1 MAPKD
6 SNHKLMVILY
16 AEAKLQKSISLPG
29 SFTISRAKQEGMDA
43 IKEHLKILPG
53 VPLVTLD
60 PNCTDFYPGML
71 PIHLLPTYLQWIQTL
86 GQFQGM
92 ITPSYAL

>member
-1 MAPKD
+1 
-6 SNHKLMVILY
+6 VVVLY
-16 AEAKLQKSISLPG
+16 AEAKLQKSISLPA
-29 SFTISRAKQEGMDA
+29 SFTISKAKQAGMEA

-60 PNCTDFYPGML
+60 PDCTDFYPGMS
-71 PIHLLPTYLQWIQTL
+71 PIHLLPMYSRWIHILTL

-92 ITPSYAL
+92 IIPSYAL